1 MKGIIQGSIIGG
13 IKWDARRVFL
23 RVQGLGMM
31 MGFPTK
37 VRGTL
42 LGVPIVP

>member
-23 RVQGLGMM
+23 RVQGLGIM
-31 MGFPTK
+31 MGFPT